1 MENGLWACLL
11 GNYHVFG
18 AGLRCH
24 AEAMNLNDFMTGRVI
39 LSCLRCM
46 GLGPQYAYL
55 DDLTRV
61 ASTLRRNGRSIETP
75 WMQACTAKTGLGGVG
90 LPRLVE
96 AIQSQYQMMPILA
109 MMHGAT
115 TLTGLAYGKPAQ
127 EFWPLLAQVP
137 ALPRASTLQ
146 CHR

>member
-1 MENGLWACLL
+1 MIR
-11 GNYHVFG
+11 GN
-18 AGLRCH
+18 AL
-24 AEAMNLNDFMTGRVI
+24 VI
-39 LSCLRCM
+39 LLTN
-46 GLGPQYAYL
+46 PVITTDL
-55 DDLTRV
+55 DEEDTSI
-61 ASTLRRNGRSIETP
+61 STPMLDTSF
-75 WMQACTAKTGLGGVG
+75 
-90 LPRLVE
+90 E

-115 TLTGLAYGKPAQ
+115 AMTGLAYGKPAQ